1 MSVRK
6 LVALENGDSEAT
18 PASSQKR
25 RRMSYGDSSYLTEM
39 RMTQEENALSGIL
52 ERVIVKNFMCHDH
65 LEFTFS
71 PNINFVQGRNGSG
84 KSAILTA
91 VVVGL
96 GGNVR
101 ATNRGSSM
109 KELVKYGKHTAT
121 IDIYIKN
128 GGRDAFKHEV
138 YGDCIIV
145 ERKIMSSGGGSYKIK
160 AKDGTLVSTKKDEII
175 RILDHFNLQVENPV
189 TVLNQ
194 DMSRSF
200 LNSTDPQ
207 DLYRFFLEAT
217 QLQQMRDNYT
227 QLQEALRSCSATI
240 DGRKEDL
247 PVLKKEVEEHRAR
260 YEFSKSLADKWNKLR
275 ELRRELIWTIV
286 HEAEKEEKAVV
297 QKVEAYE
304 VFCSKLQEKITT
316 YQTNFEEEQQQHKA
330 LQEDLANRTHQ
341 LSNQARE
348 AKAANE
354 LMGKAKAKLKDQQMH
369 AATAEKKVK
378 SIQKEIS
385 ELKEAI
391 EKDHSAAQNDWA
403 AQRAAWLKKREDLEM
418 EVQEIQQGMKTEET
432 HHGNIINTME
442 RKKAEQKEFFLE
454 EKAIRAKCS
463 GLEKELTQLRSQQS
477 NVFTVYGQWVPEVL
491 KQIDIEHKKGM
502 FSAKPIGP
510 LGAFIKLRDQKWGH
524 VAEAIIANRIN
535 SFCVNNQK
543 DCHVLKQILNRVNFG
558 GSQKPIITV
567 SRFRERVHDVSQFE
581 VQSDRYP
588 SLWSILDVSDT
599 VVANTLID
607 QMQVESTLLIPTAQ
621 EAGRLLKD
629 QRTVPKNCKV
639 AYTLNRDIYYPDPN
653 YKIYSGR
660 GEQPA
665 RYLQVSVEQ
674 KIRDL
679 QAEIEST
686 REKLKNHLIMAKEY
700 KVEAEKLENEI
711 RLSNRK
717 LQKEKARIL
726 ELRGQMTVLQN
737 QEEPA
742 PPDVS
747 QLEEDIRQQE
757 TLLESAQTRAEEYRS
772 LVVEYKEKYQEA
784 SSKYEILRQE
794 QNELLQEA
802 EDIKKKVNQ
811 CEQRTNKL
819 LQTLEGYKK
828 KKKDTETK
836 KKELE
841 AELKVAKEACEK
853 EKERATNFQP
863 RFETTRSAKDVS
875 SQYKALEA
883 RLNKEEA
890 ERGDPVDIAHKY
902 KEVQQRY
909 SNIVKIIE
917 GHSNLLEVIQQSLDK
932 RHQEFGCF
940 RRFTSIMIKSHFR
953 NMLISRNLHGTLHFD
968 FEKGILTMKVVK
980 LGSENDAT
988 TIAQSKKNNTNR
1000 KKGAHQTQAMSGSE
1014 NDAQSKQNNTNRNAQ
1029 QTLAM
1034 MSGGERSF
1042 CTVSF
1047 ILALWEVMESPI
1059 RILDEFDVFM
1069 DIVARKQSMD
1079 MMIDA
1084 ANAKTQYIYLT
1095 PLELNK
1101 AEHPNVNIYRMP
1113 DPERREDD

>member
-6 LVALENGDSEAT
+6 LDDLHNGDSEAT
-18 PASSQKR
+18 PVSSQKR
-25 RRMSYGDSSYLTEM
+25 RRTSYSDSSYLTEM
-39 RMTQEENALSGIL
+39 KMTQESASCGIL

-101 ATNRGSSM
+101 ATNRGNSM
-109 KELVKYGKHTAT
+109 KELVKYGKYTAT
-121 IDIYIKN
+121 IDIHIKN
-128 GGRDAFKHEV
+128 VGRDAYKHDI

-145 ERKIMSSGGGSYKIK
+145 ERKIMSSGGGSYRIK
-160 AKDGTLVSTKKDEII
+160 AKNGTVVSTKKDEIV
-175 RILDHFNLQVENPV
+175 RMLDHFNLQIENPV

-200 LNSTDPQ
+200 LNSTDPH
-207 DLYRFFLEAT
+207 DLYKFFLEAT

-227 QLQEALRSCSATI
+227 YLQEALRSSLATI
-240 DGRKEDL
+240 EGRKEDL
-247 PVLKKEVEEHRAR
+247 PYLKKEVEEQRSR
-260 YEFSKSLADKWNKLR
+260 YEFSKSLADKRNKLR
-275 ELRRELIWTIV
+275 ELRRELMWAV
-286 HEAEKEEKAVV
+286 VREAEKEEEATV
-297 QKVEAYE
+297 QKLEAHE
-304 VFCSKLQEKITT
+304 ALCNKLQEKITS

-330 LQEDLANRTHQ
+330 LQEELANRTNQ
-341 LSNQARE
+341 LSNQAKE
-348 AKAANE
+348 TKAANE
-354 LMGKAKAKLKDQQMH
+354 QMVKAKATLKDQQMQ

-391 EKDHSAAQNDWA
+391 EKDNSAAQNNWA
-403 AQRAAWLKKREDLEM
+403 AQRAARLEKIENFKKEMLEIH
-418 EVQEIQQGMKTEET
+418 QSMKTEDT
-432 HHGNIINTME
+432 HHSNITNTME
-442 RKKAEQKEFFLE
+442 HKKAEQKQFFLE
-454 EKAIRAKCS
+454 EKAIRTKCS
-463 GLEKELTQLRSQQS
+463 RLEKELTELRGQQS
-477 NVFTVYGQWVPEVL
+477 NVFTVYGPWVPEVL
-491 KQIDIEHKKGM
+491 KQIDIAHKKGM
-502 FSAKPIGP
+502 FSAKPVGP
-510 LGAFIKLRDQKWGH
+510 LGAFIKLRDQQWGH

-543 DCHVLKQILNRVNFG
+543 DCLVLKQILSRVNFHG
-558 GSQKPIITV
+558 APKPIITV

-588 SLWSILDVSDT
+588 SLWSVLNVSDT

-639 AYTLNRDIYYPDPN
+639 AYTLNRDIYHPDPN
-653 YKIYSGR
+653 YRIYSGR
-660 GEQPA
+660 GQQAA

-674 KIRDL
+674 KISDL

-686 REKLKNHLIMAKEY
+686 REELKTHSRKAQEYQAEMKE
-700 KVEAEKLENEI
+700 LENEI
-711 RLSNRK
+711 HISNRK
-717 LQKEKARIL
+717 LQKDKVKIAQ
-726 ELRGQMTVLQN
+726 LRGQVRVLQD

-757 TLLESAQTRAEEYRS
+757 VLLESAQTHAEELKN
-772 LVVEYKEKYQEA
+772 LVIESKEKYQEA

-794 QNELLQEA
+794 QHKFLQEA
-802 EDIKKKVNQ
+802 ENIKKNVSQ
-811 CEQRTNKL
+811 CEQRTNRL
-819 LQTLEGYKK
+819 LQALEGYKK
-828 KKKDTETK
+828 KKKETQTRK
-836 KKELE
+836 KDFE
-841 AELKVAKEACEK
+841 AELKEARENREK
-853 EKERATNFQP
+853 ESERAKNFEP
-863 RFETTRSAKDVS
+863 RFETTRSAKDVN

-883 RLNKEEA
+883 RLSKEEA
-890 ERGDPVDIAHKY
+890 ERGDPVEIAQKY

-909 SNIVKIIE
+909 SGIIKALE
-917 GHSNLLEVIQQSLDK
+917 GHSNLLELIQQSLEK
-932 RHQEFGCF
+932 RQQEYGCF
-940 RRFTSIMIKSHFR
+940 RRFTSIMIKSYFR
-953 NMLISRNLHGTLHFD
+953 NRLSFRNLHGSLHFD
-968 FEKGILTMKVVK
+968 FEKEILTMRVVK
-980 LGSENDAT
+980 
-988 TIAQSKKNNTNR
+988 
-1000 KKGAHQTQAMSGSE
+1000 SGSKGDHDTVSE
-1014 NDAQSKQNNTNRNAQ
+1014 LHKNKKSEKGAQ

-1047 ILALWEVMESPI
+1047 ILALWEVMDSPI

-1079 MMIDA
+1079 MMIDIA
-1084 ANAKTQYIYLT
+1084 DSKTQYIYLT

-1113 DPERREDD
+1113 DPERREED